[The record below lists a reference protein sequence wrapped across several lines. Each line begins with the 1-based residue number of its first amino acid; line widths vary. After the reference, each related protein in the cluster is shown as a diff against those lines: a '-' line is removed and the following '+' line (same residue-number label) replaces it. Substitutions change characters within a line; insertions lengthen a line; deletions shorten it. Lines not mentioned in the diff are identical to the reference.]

1 MSLLS
6 SGFRQ
11 LLEWLPRVVFSGSA
25 QIAVQACG
33 FIAGLIVIRFLSPD
47 QYAYY
52 TLAMAALGMLT
63 VLSDGGVS
71 NALMAFGGPCWR
83 DPKALGEVYHEAV
96 RYRRVLSAAA
106 LAVSLPA
113 LVYLLMSHKL
123 DAIGAVLVAASIVPL
138 FIFTVTGQLQE
149 SILKLHQKL
158 VVINTVQVSG
168 AALRALAL
176 AAILAAIPQALFAVL
191 VAGVVQAV
199 VNIPLR
205 RRVAPLIVAP
215 AAPTPPELSTNYRHY
230 VSRSLPG
237 AIYFAMSGQ
246 VNIAIISLLGS
257 TEAVA
262 QVGVA
267 GRLGAA
273 CSVVSAVIGMTVVPR
288 FARATIPPIRRVQLM
303 YGLVAAI
310 FVLGALASGVITWWP
325 QSVPLLVGDNYSG
338 LEGLVVWSI
347 WCAIA
352 GVAAGTV
359 YHLAAVRGHVMRPS
373 IAILAAVLSYVGSFL
388 IIGAS
393 TPTQVFQMNL
403 LSSAAILIVGLAYA
417 TKNFASPQRTE
428 RP

>member
-1 MSLLS
+1 M
-6 SGFRQ
+6 
-11 LLEWLPRVVFSGSA
+11 
-25 QIAVQACG
+25 
-33 FIAGLIVIRFLSPD
+33 AGLIVIRLLAPD

-52 TLAMAALGMLT
+52 TLAMATLGLLT

-96 RYRRVLSAAA
+96 RYRRGLSAAA
-106 LAVSLPA
+106 LALSLPA
-113 LVYLLMSHKL
+113 LVYLLMSHKMN
-123 DAIGAVLVAASIVPL
+123 AIGAVLVAASIVPL
-138 FIFTVTGQLQE
+138 FVFTVTGQLQE
-149 SILKLHQKL
+149 SVLKLHQQL

-176 AAILAAIPQALFAVL
+176 AAILAAIPQALVAVL

-199 VNIPLR
+199 VNMPLR
-205 RRVAPLIVAP
+205 RRVAPLVVP
-215 AAPTPPELSTNYRHY
+215 AAPATPELSANYRNY
-230 VSRSLPG
+230 VRRSLPG

-288 FARATIPPIRRVQLM
+288 FARATIQPFRRVQIM
-303 YGLVAAI
+303 YGLVVAI
-310 FVLGALASGVITWWP
+310 FVLGALASGLITWWP
-325 QSVPLLVGDNYSG
+325 QSVPLLVGDKYTG

-347 WCAIA
+347 WCSIA

-393 TPTQVFQMNL
+393 TPIKVFQMTL
-403 LSSAAILIVGLAYA
+403 LSNAVLVLVGLAYA
-417 TKNFASPQRTE
+417 TRCFVLIPRASHT
-428 RP
+428 